1 MTKESKTIDPITLQ
15 VIRGSIETIA
25 EEMAHVLFRMSFSS
39 IIRESEDLGAGLFDT
54 EFNTLCES
62 ESTPMH
68 IGSIPGYL
76 QGIADTI
83 DDGEWYEDDV
93 VVHNLSLIHI

>member
-1 MTKESKTIDPITLQ
+1 MNMMKTQKIDPITLQ

-39 IIRESEDLGAGLFDT
+39 IIRESEDLGAGLFDKD
-54 EFNTLCES
+54 FNTLCES

-76 QGIADTI
+76 KVV
-83 DDGEWYEDDV
+83 GEEGMPRA
-93 VVHNLSLIHI
+93 

>member
-1 MTKESKTIDPITLQ
+1 MNMMKSEKIDPITLQ

-39 IIRESEDLGAGLFDT
+39 IIRESEDLGAGLFDRD
-54 EFNTLCES
+54 FNTLCES

-76 QGIADTI
+76 NGIKQSL
-83 DDGEWYEDDV
+83 DDGE
-93 VVHNLSLIHI
+93 